1 MFSPGRSTSFLAAVL
16 RFMDV
21 VYHGAVRSIRRTDG
35 NALVG
40 LVKSMSQTIVMVGV
54 FYIALSFMGGR
65 KAAIRGDYFMYMMT
79 GIFMFMTHI
88 KTIAAVSGAEGP
100 TSPMMQHAPMN
111 TLVAI
116 LSAALSTLYIQC
128 LALFVMLFV
137 YHMAYAPVVIDNVP
151 GAMGMVLLAWYT
163 GAANGLIFL
172 AIKPWYPGPSA
183 MVQQMYTRANLFAS
197 GKMMVGNSI
206 PFWLL
211 PYFTWNPL
219 FHVIDQTRGYVFIN
233 YNPHY
238 SSWEYAFW
246 FATALLMAGFIG
258 EGYTRRHASLSWY
271 AKR

>member
-1 MFSPGRSTSFLAAVL
+1 MFAPTPSTSTAAAVL
-16 RFMDV
+16 RFTEV
-21 VYHGAVRSIRRTDG
+21 VYHGAVRSIQRTDG
-35 NALVG
+35 NALLG
-40 LVKSMSQTIVMVGV
+40 LVKSMSQTITMVGV

-65 KAAIRGDYFMYMMT
+65 RVAIRGDYFMYLLS
-79 GIFMFMTHI
+79 GIFLFMVHI
-88 KTIAAVSGAEGP
+88 RTIGAVSTSEGP

-116 LSAALSTLYIQC
+116 LSSALSTLYIEF

-137 YHMAYAPVVIDNVP
+137 YNVGFNPVVVDDIP
-151 GAMGMVLLAWYT
+151 GALGMVVLAWYT
-163 GAANGLIFL
+163 GIGYGLIFL
-172 AIKPWYPGPSA
+172 AMKPWFPGPA
-183 MVQQMYTRANLFAS
+183 RMVQQSYSRVNLFAS
-197 GKMMVGNSI
+197 GKMMVGNTI
-206 PFWLL
+206 PFFLL

-219 FHVIDQTRGYVFIN
+219 FHVIDQARGFVFIN

-246 FATALLMAGFIG
+246 VGTAVLMVGFIG